1 MAGHSKWAQ
10 IKRQK
15 GAADI
20 KRGAIFTKLAR
31 EITIA
36 AKTGLPDPEHNFR
49 LRLAIQHA
57 RENNMPAE
65 NIERAIK
72 RATGGVEGAEL
83 QEVMYEGYG
92 PGGAAILVQAMTD
105 NRNRTVAEVRST
117 LTRAGGSLGEAG
129 SVAWQFK
136 NLGVITLATN
146 GGDPDAIALEAID
159 AGADDAKVEGDEV
172 IVYTDPAHLEDV
184 KRALEAANRTVLHAE
199 VAMVPSTPL
208 SLNANDSEALLR
220 LIERL
225 EELDDVQQVFTN
237 AELDDAVLS
246 KLG

>member
-1 MAGHSKWAQ
+1 MSGHSKWAQ

-15 GAADI
+15 GAADV
-20 KRGAIFTKLAR
+20 KRGAVFTKLAR

-36 AKTGLPDPEHNFR
+36 AKSGLPDPDHNFR
-49 LRLAIQHA
+49 LRLAVQHA
-57 RENNMPAE
+57 RENNMPLD

-83 QEVMYEGYG
+83 HEVMYEGYG
-92 PGGAAILVQAMTD
+92 PGGAALLVQAMTD

-129 SVAWQFK
+129 SVAWQFQ
-136 NLGVITLATN
+136 NLGVITVTPA
-146 GGDPDAIALEAID
+146 GADPDEVALQALD
-159 AGADDAKVEGDEV
+159 LGADDARVEGGEV
-172 IVYTDPAHLEDV
+172 VVYTEPG
-184 KRALEAANRTVLHAE
+184 ALEQVKTGLEGAKLDVAHAE
-199 VAMVPSTPL
+199 VSMVPSTPL
-208 SLNANDSEALLR
+208 PLEERDAVSLLK

-237 AELDDAVLS
+237 AEFDEAVLS

>member
-72 RATGGVEGAEL
+72 RATGATDGAEL
-83 QEVMYEGYG
+83 HEVMYEGYG
-92 PGGAAILVQAMTD
+92 PGGAALLVQAMTD

-136 NLGVITLATN
+136 NLGVITLSVN
-146 GGDPDAIALEAID
+146 GRDPDEVALEAIE

-172 IVYTDPAHLEDV
+172 IAYTDPAQLEAV
-184 KRALEAANRTVLHAE
+184 KAALEAANHRVLHAE
-199 VAMVPSTPL
+199 VAMVPATPITL
-208 SLNANDSEALLR
+208 DEKDSEALIR

-237 AELDDAVLS
+237 AELDEAVLS

>member
-15 GAADI
+15 GAADL
-20 KRGAIFTKLAR
+20 KRGAVFTKLAR

-36 AKTGLPDPEHNFR
+36 AKSGVPDPEHNFR

-57 RENNMPAE
+57 RDNNMPAE

-72 RATGGVEGAEL
+72 RATGASDAAEL
-83 QEVMYEGYG
+83 HEVIYEGYG
-92 PGGAAILVQAMTD
+92 PGGAALLIQAMTD

-117 LTRAGGSLGEAG
+117 LTRGGGSLGEAG
-129 SVAWQFK
+129 SVSWQFR
-136 NLGVITLATN
+136 NLGVITIDVAKH
-146 GGDPDAIALEAID
+146 DPDEVALEAIE
-159 AGADDAKVEGDEV
+159 AGAEDAKVEGNEV
-172 IVYTDPAHLEDV
+172 VVYTDPTQLEAV
-184 KRALEAANRTVLHAE
+184 KSALESANRTVLHAE
-199 VAMVPSTPL
+199 VAMVPSTPITL
-208 SLNANDSEALLR
+208 DEKDSVALMR

-237 AELDDAVLS
+237 AELDDTVLS
-246 KLG
+246 TLG

>member
-15 GAADI
+15 GAADL
-20 KRGAIFTKLAR
+20 KRGAVFTKLAR

-36 AKTGLPDPEHNFR
+36 AKSGVPDPEHNFR

-57 RENNMPAE
+57 RDNNMPAE

-72 RATGGVEGAEL
+72 RATGASDAAEL
-83 QEVMYEGYG
+83 HEVIYEGYG
-92 PGGAAILVQAMTD
+92 PGGAALLIQAMTD

-117 LTRAGGSLGEAG
+117 LTRGGGSLGEAG
-129 SVAWQFK
+129 SVSWQFR
-136 NLGVITLATN
+136 NLGVITIDVAN
-146 GGDPDAIALEAID
+146 HDPDEVALEAIE
-159 AGADDAKVEGDEV
+159 AGAEDAKVEGNEV
-172 IVYTDPAHLEDV
+172 VVYTDPTQLEAV
-184 KRALEAANRTVLHAE
+184 KSALESANRTVLHAE
-199 VAMVPSTPL
+199 VAMVPSTPITL
-208 SLNANDSEALLR
+208 DEKDSVALMR

-237 AELDDAVLS
+237 AELDDTVLS
-246 KLG
+246 TLG

>member
-15 GAADI
+15 GAADM

-36 AKTGLPDPEHNFR
+36 AKSGLPDPEHNFR

-72 RATGGVEGAEL
+72 RAMGATDATEL
-83 QEVMYEGYG
+83 HEVLYEGYG
-92 PGGAAILVQAMTD
+92 PGGAALLIQAMTD
-105 NRNRTVAEVRST
+105 NRNRTVAEVRNV
-117 LTRAGGSLGEAG
+117 LTRSGGSLGEAG
-129 SVAWQFK
+129 SVAWQFR
-136 NLGVITLATN
+136 NLGVITVAAT
-146 GGDPDAIALEAID
+146 GHDPDEIALEAIE
-159 AGADDAKVEGDEV
+159 AGAEDAKVEGDEV
-172 IVYTDPAHLEDV
+172 IVYTDPAQLEAV
-184 KRALEAANRTVLHAE
+184 KSALESAKRSVLHAE
-199 VAMVPSTPL
+199 VSMVPSTPIP
-208 SLNANDSEALLR
+208 LNAKDSEALIR
-220 LIERL
+220 LIDRL

-246 KLG
+246 RLG